1 MTQKRSD
8 ENMAT
13 PFLKV
18 YDAFLARITADEWT
32 LEEELAIVERD
43 WQELL
48 KMAIARF
55 KYPRVSLEFEEVS
68 AADIEDSAP
77 QLKIY
82 QFKNDLTNAEI
93 QVLATIMKHEWI
105 RRCVASW
112 EHIGT
117 LYTSKDFSAA
127 NHLDKLN
134 DLESN
139 VRREVDE
146 AIDIYDKSRGNVPAT
161 IFRQLAGKR
170 QSY

>member
-1 MTQKRSD
+1 
-8 ENMAT
+8 MAT

-55 KYPRVSLEFEEVS
+55 KYPRVSLEIEEVD
-68 AADIEDSAP
+68 ATEEDSP
-77 QLKIY
+77 QLRIY
-82 QFKNDLTNAEI
+82 QFQNNLTNAEI
-93 QVLATIMKHEWI
+93 QVLATYMKHDWI
-105 RRCVASW
+105 KRCVASW
-112 EHIGT
+112 EHIGQ

-134 DLESN
+134 ELEAR
-139 VRREVDE
+139 VAVECE
-146 AIDIYDKSRGNVPAT
+146 AAKDDYDKSRGFAPSD
-161 IFRQLAGKR
+161 IFRKLAGKK
-170 QSY
+170 QHS

>member
-1 MTQKRSD
+1 
-8 ENMAT
+8 MAT

-55 KYPRVSLEFEEVS
+55 KYPRVSLEFEEVN
-68 AADIEDSAP
+68 AACDDEDNSP
-77 QLKIY
+77 LLKIY
-82 QFKNDLTNAEI
+82 QFSSDLTNDEI
-93 QVLATIMKHEWI
+93 QMLAVLMKHEWI

-112 EHIGT
+112 EHIGQ

-134 DLESN
+134 DLEAN
-139 VRREVDE
+139 VKREVE
-146 AIDIYDKSRGNVPAT
+146 KQQDIYDRSRGKTPAA

-170 QSY
+170 QAH